1 MYVCLSGV
9 LPFPGN
15 STDEIFQ
22 NVLFKDLMIFED
34 PKLEYLST
42 EAKDLLFKMLKR
54 DSNQRITA

>member
-34 PKLEYLST
+34 PKLEYLSN
-42 EAKDLLFKMLKR
+42 EAKDLMF
-54 DSNQRITA
+54 